1 MTSDRFSLSLKVQQM
16 LRLMF
21 NIILADAGKHAQ
33 FKPLSWTRP
42 VADLRTGILTSKER
56 WERLLDQ
63 QCSVLTEDYLSEK
76 WPLKSEKNNLVINA
90 AVLPDKAL
98 VERISNLKN
107 GRLTK
112 NGEVIA
118 AICPENELTTC
129 MQTAESGEEY
139 EGEVLILH
147 HPWDMF
153 THAGSMIKL
162 DFELLTK
169 DRRSQPLSKTNTVL
183 GENPVFVEPGASVE
197 ASVLNTANGPIYI
210 GNDAEIMESCS
221 IRGPFAMQEHAV
233 LKMGAKVY
241 GPTVLGPWVKAGGE
255 LNNVIFQSFSSKAHD
270 GFLGNA
276 VIGEWCN
283 IGADSNNSNLKNNY
297 AEVKMWE
304 YHQQRFVKTGLQFCG
319 LIMGDH
325 SKCGINM
332 MFNTGTVVGVSC
344 NLFGQGFPRNFVPSF
359 SWGGAN
365 GYTEYK
371 PVKAYQVADK
381 VMHRRNQ
388 NLTDADKNILDYVYH
403 ETIAYRKF

>member
-1 MTSDRFSLSLKVQQM
+1 M
-16 LRLMF
+16 L
-21 NIILADAGKHAQ
+21 NIILADADKHTR

-42 VADLRTGILTSKER
+42 VADLRTGIFTTRER
-56 WERLLDQ
+56 WEHLFDQ
-63 QCSVLTEDYLSEK
+63 PCSVLTESYLSEK
-76 WPLKSEKNNLVINA
+76 WPLKSDKSNLVINA
-90 AVLPDKAL
+90 SVLPDKAL
-98 VERISNLKN
+98 FEHIRRMESGSLV
-107 GRLTK
+107 K

-118 AICPENELTTC
+118 AICQKSDINTC
-129 MQTAESGEEY
+129 MQSTDNAETY
-139 EGEVLILH
+139 EKEVIFLQY
-147 HPWDMF
+147 PWDIF
-153 THAGSMIKL
+153 THVGSMIKM
-162 DFELLTK
+162 DFEILTK
-169 DRRSQPLSKTNTVL
+169 GRQSQPLSDTNIL
-183 GENPVFVEPGASVE
+183 IGEYPVFIEDGAKVE
-197 ASVLNTANGPIYI
+197 ASVINTSNGPVYI
-210 GNDAEIMESCS
+210 GKDAEVMESCS
-221 IRGPFAMQEHAV
+221 IRGPFAMQQHAV

-255 LNNVIFQSFSSKAHD
+255 LNNVVFQSYSSKAHD

-304 YHQQRFVKTGLQFCG
+304 YDQARFVKTGLQFCG

-332 MFNTGTVVGVSC
+332 MFNTGTVLGVSC

-371 PVKAYQVADK
+371 PSKAFQVADI
-381 VMHRRNQ
+381 VMQRRN
-388 NLTDADKNILDYVYH
+388 
-403 ETIAYRKF
+403 RKFTEMDKSMLRHIFEETKTFRKF

>member
-1 MTSDRFSLSLKVQQM
+1 M
-16 LRLMF
+16 L
-21 NIILADAGKHAQ
+21 NIILADAGKHTR

-42 VADLRTGILTSKER
+42 VADLRTGIFTTKER
-56 WERLLDQ
+56 WEHLFDQ
-63 QCSVLTEDYLSEK
+63 PCSVFTESYLSEK
-76 WPLKSEKNNLVINA
+76 WPLKSDKSNLVINA
-90 AVLPDKAL
+90 SVLPDKAL
-98 VERISNLKN
+98 FEHIRSMERGSLV
-107 GRLTK
+107 K

-118 AICPENELTTC
+118 AICQKSDINTC
-129 MQTAESGEEY
+129 MQATDNAEKYEE
-139 EGEVLILH
+139 EVIFLQY
-147 HPWDMF
+147 PWDIF
-153 THAGSMIKL
+153 THVGSMIKL

-169 DRRSQPLSKTNTVL
+169 GRRSQPLSNTNIL
-183 GENPVFVEPGASVE
+183 IGEYPVFIEDGAKVE
-197 ASVLNTANGPIYI
+197 ASVINANNGPVYI
-210 GNDAEIMESCS
+210 GKDAELMESCS
-221 IRGPFAMQEHAV
+221 IRGPFAMREHAV

-255 LNNVIFQSFSSKAHD
+255 LNNVVFQSFSSKAHD

-304 YHQQRFVKTGLQFCG
+304 YDQARFVKTGLQFCG

-332 MFNTGTVVGVSC
+332 MFNTGTVIGVSC

-371 PVKAYQVADK
+371 LSKAFQVADT
-381 VMHRRNQ
+381 VMQRRRMK
-388 NLTDADKNILDYVYH
+388 LTDMDKSILEHVCE
-403 ETIAYRKF
+403 ETKALRKF